1 MITESDALRSPGRVC
16 SPDPR
21 TLGFSVIDNESGLT
35 RQRSL
40 DDQHAK
46 VADFVLNAKVPGEIA
61 IHFET
66 AKNLYL
72 YAWFVFRFYPVA
84 EQQAFAS
91 LEFALRERQSEFVA
105 SYRSKHRDREP
116 GLGALL
122 KNAIEAEL
130 VRNEA
135 FRARERWALRRACAR
150 FDLEITKKMADEGL
164 KSMVVDYSEVQPTE
178 EDLSHDWL
186 KDFLDAIPYIRNVHA
201 HGSGMLY
208 HTVLHTF
215 EVVTEL
221 INQLYPGPS
230 DAV

>member
-1 MITESDALRSPGRVC
+1 
-16 SPDPR
+16 
-21 TLGFSVIDNESGLT
+21 
-35 RQRSL
+35 
-40 DDQHAK
+40 
-46 VADFVLNAKVPGEIA
+46 
-61 IHFET
+61 
-66 AKNLYL
+66 
-72 YAWFVFRFYPVA
+72 
-84 EQQAFAS
+84 
-91 LEFALRERQSEFVA
+91 
-105 SYRSKHRDREP
+105 
-116 GLGALL
+116 
-122 KNAIEAEL
+122 
-130 VRNEA
+130 
-135 FRARERWALRRACAR
+135 
-150 FDLEITKKMADEGL
+150 MADEGL